1 VEYCFNLFND
11 LHDETKYRRV
21 EAYKIHC
28 RDIVHDFFTKKNWSE
43 ILTLDFNYQMAQCWM
58 YFFFSLRCKIS
69 IFQKEM

>member
-28 RDIVHDFFTKKNWSE
+28 RDIVHDFFTKKKLVRN
-43 ILTLDFNYQMAQCWM
+43 ID
-58 YFFFSLRCKIS
+58 LR
-69 IFQKEM
+69 F